1 MSRRLVSHSLRATL
15 RYRLRSS
22 LIALG
27 ALVGVGALVLVVSIG
42 GAARRK
48 ILDTVQQLFG
58 ASAIMVMGGGAL
70 QAGGPHGP
78 SSRLTL
84 DDLEAVAAE
93 VPGIVLWDP
102 QLATSASVRFEGS
115 TATVRLLGHSER
127 SERAWNR
134 SVTSGEYFDAAAV
147 ASAARVALVGETAAR
162 ELFGDRDP
170 VGEEILIDSLPCRVI
185 GVLEPF
191 GTDLHGID
199 RDDEVVVPITT
210 LMRRVLETDAVS
222 SAQILASDP
231 ASSEEVAGEVR
242 RVLRERHGL
251 GEGQDDDFR
260 LITPVAVRR
269 MVERSERVLR
279 VYLPLASAIALL
291 VGGIVTASLM
301 LASVSARTAEIG
313 LRRAVGARPAEIRLQ
328 LLVETAATTLT
339 GGLGGVL
346 AGWYGA
352 QLAADRFGMGEV
364 FSWPA
369 VVLGLGAALLVGLLA
384 GVAPA
389 RRAARLDPAVALR

>member
-1 MSRRLVSHSLRATL
+1 MNRRLLAHSLRAVL
-15 RYRLRSS
+15 RFRLRSA

-27 ALVGVGALVLVVSIG
+27 ALVGTGALVLVVSIG
-42 GAARRK
+42 DAARRK

-70 QAGGPHGP
+70 QAGGPHG
-78 SSRLTL
+78 SSARLTL
-84 DDLEAVAAE
+84 ADLEAVAAE
-93 VPGIVLWDP
+93 VPGIELWDP
-102 QLATSASVRFEGS
+102 QLATGASVRFEGE

-147 ASAARVALVGETAAR
+147 ASAARVALVGETVAR

-170 VGEEILIDSLPCRVI
+170 VGEEILVDAVPCRVL

-191 GTDLHGID
+191 GTDLHGLD

-210 LMRRVLETDAVS
+210 LMRRVLETDAIS
-222 SAQILASDP
+222 SAQILADDP
-231 ASSEEVAGEVR
+231 ARSEELAAEVR
-242 RVLRERHGL
+242 RVLRERHRL
-251 GEGQDDDFR
+251 PEGRADDFR
-260 LITPVAVRR
+260 IITPVAVQG
-269 MVERSERVLR
+269 MVARSERVLR
-279 VYLPLASAIALL
+279 LWLPLAAAIALL

-313 LRRAVGARPAEIRLQ
+313 LRRAVGARPGEIRGQ
-328 LLVETAATTLT
+328 FLVETAATMLA
-339 GGLGGVL
+339 GGLAGVL
-346 AGWYGA
+346 AGWAGA
-352 QLAADRFGMGEV
+352 QLAANRFHMGDV

-369 VVLGLGAALLVGLLA
+369 VLLGLGAALLVGLLA
-384 GVAPA
+384 GVLPA